1 MVPDAGRHHTTGL
14 SEWRHLAESDDGL
27 LHEVDHELGES
38 AVERGIPEGQPLG
51 GGLPDINARVPLPS
65 GIDERFGRVYGR
77 DATGPDPLD
86 QLTHEGARAA
96 ADIEHPQSRSD
107 PGEVGKLRRQAARI
121 TAHEAVVGLCCDL
134 EAHRITLE

>member
-1 MVPDAGRHHTTGL
+1 MGSFMKWTT
-14 SEWRHLAESDDGL
+14 SWARAPSN
-27 LHEVDHELGES
+27 VES
-38 AVERGIPEGQPLG
+38 AKGSALG

-96 ADIEHPQSRSD
+96 ADIEHPQSGVRF
-107 PGEVGKLRRQAARI
+107 GRGRQAAASKPR
-121 TAHEAVVGLCCDL
+121 E
-134 EAHRITLE
+134 